1 MQTRGEGVKNP
12 KNFADVICACPLNV
26 KFNSTMSPLPSF
38 RRSMLLHLLDA
49 SFNLGYRPAVS
60 ADVSAKYATDSDG
73 NPGGPFN
80 SRLNS
85 RDELSFPVNQ

>member
-1 MQTRGEGVKNP
+1 
-12 KNFADVICACPLNV
+12 
-26 KFNSTMSPLPSF
+26 MSPLPSF

-73 NPGGPFN
+73 KPGGPFN
-80 SRLNS
+80 SRLYKS
-85 RDELSFPVNQ
+85 HKYSATWIRSKAIRPTYFPMSLTTSD